1 MQKAAV
7 ILQAFPVVGL
17 TRWRSLTA
25 HCSVS
30 GGKVSR
36 KQTFR
41 LHFAFPQAPEVRV
54 SPPALVPSSFRAI
67 LEEMV
72 LTF

>member
-1 MQKAAV
+1 MQKPAV
-7 ILQAFPVVGL
+7 ILQAFPVAGL

-25 HCSVS
+25 HCSVA

-36 KQTFR
+36 KRAFR
-41 LHFAFPQAPEVRV
+41 LHFAFPQAPEIRI
-54 SPPALVPSSFRAI
+54 SPSASVPASFRTI